1 MSEEQYFTILREE
14 SPRSI
19 EREFDVSII
28 RFSLMIPL
36 MTNKSAMKL
45 IDQAPRKWI
54 SVLFAVLSFIV
65 ILLMPTPEGTTP
77 EEAAGETETVVEET
91 VVEGM
96 SIEAHRLAAVTV
108 FMAIFWLTQPVDI
121 AVTSLVPIAFY
132 PLLGILS
139 AADVSQ
145 AYANHNVFLYLGGFA
160 IAVAIEQCGL
170 HKRMALHIISR
181 VGSQPKQIVFG
192 FMLTSAVL
200 SMWISNTATTMMMLP
215 IALALLQTLRES
227 VQASGDVTDTKAV
240 DQLTIPCLLGIA
252 YAASIGGLS
261 TFVGTPTNV
270 SFLGYWD
277 ENFVIDKGY
286 ESLSMAEWMV
296 CFVPLSITLLFIAG
310 LVMTWGIKPL
320 PNAEKLSK
328 AFFRERLAALGKAS
342 RTERR
347 VFTIFLTTALLW
359 VFRKPLMFESVQ
371 VLPDWPS
378 LIIWLG
384 GLCNTNLDFFR
395 TMVQDS
401 TIAMAMASLLFL
413 IPGEE
418 NPNGQRSSILT
429 WEIAEKALPWEMI
442 LLIGSGFAMAKGFE
456 ETKLADWLGIEF
468 ANLFANQSPTV
479 LILGVCLMVTF
490 LTEFTTNVATV
501 NTLLPTLAAMSLQ
514 LDIDPRMLLIPATV
528 SASCAFMLPIA
539 TPPNAII
546 FGSGKV
552 PISSMIRYGI
562 LLNIVGAFLVT
573 AVTLLI
579 ANRVFGF

>member
-1 MSEEQYFTILREE
+1 MTEKVPRTLLSVAAAVISFITIL
-14 SPRSI
+14 
-19 EREFDVSII
+19 
-28 RFSLMIPL
+28 L
-36 MTNKSAMKL
+36 A
-45 IDQAPRKWI
+45 
-54 SVLFAVLSFIV
+54 
-65 ILLMPTPEGTTP
+65 PTPES
-77 EEAAGETETVVEET
+77 
-91 VVEGM
+91 M
-96 SIEAHRLAAVTV
+96 SIEAQRLAATTV

-139 AADVSQ
+139 ASDVSQ

-181 VGSQPKQIVFG
+181 VGSHPKQIVFG

-227 VQASGDVTDTKAV
+227 VEQTDVDGNVCPV
-240 DQLTIPCLLGIA
+240 DQLTIPVLLGIA

-277 ENFVIDKGY
+277 KNFVAGKGY
-286 ESLSMAEWMV
+286 EALSMAEWMV
-296 CFVPLSITLLFIAG
+296 CFVPLSVSMLFVAG
-310 LVMTWGIKPL
+310 LVMTWGVKPL
-320 PNAEKLSK
+320 PNAEQLSK
-328 AFFRERLAALGKAS
+328 SFFRDRLRSLGRAS
-342 RTERR
+342 GTEKR
-347 VFTIFLTTALLW
+347 VFTVFIITAMLW

-378 LIIWLG
+378 AVIWLG
-384 GLCNTNLDFFR
+384 ATCGANLEFIR

-413 IPGEE
+413 LPGEE
-418 NPNGQRSSILT
+418 NRNGQRSAILT
-429 WEIAEKALPWEMI
+429 WKIAEKALPWGMI

-456 ETKLADWLGIEF
+456 QTKLADWLGVEF
-468 ANLFANQSPTV
+468 AELFAGQPTV
-479 LILGVCLMVTF
+479 ILILGVCVMVTF

-552 PISSMIRYGI
+552 PIGSMIRYGVF
-562 LLNIVGAFLVT
+562 LNIVGSVLVT
-573 AVTLLI
+573 AVTLLLV
-579 ANRVFGF
+579 NRVIGF